1 MCPSPTNSV
10 RVCCLLPCCHH
21 PCSVP
26 PPPDT
31 PAHASALLLFLAAAL
46 KQAKQE
52 CEPRFKNSQGS
63 VWALNPTLE
72 GLKTLVDF
80 YACPNPSKGL
90 VQLYRMLKQVCTAV
104 CTAFMYCCMYCCVY
118 CGVCY

>member
-1 MCPSPTNSV
+1 
-10 RVCCLLPCCHH
+10 
-21 PCSVP
+21 VP

-46 KQAKQE
+46 KQAEQE
-52 CEPRFKNSQGS
+52 CEPPFKHCQDS

-80 YACPNPSKGL
+80 YACPNPSEGL
-90 VQLYRMLKQVCTAV
+90 LQLYHMLMQVRL
-104 CTAFMYCCMYCCVY
+104 YCCLQYNLLCVWA
-118 CGVCY
+118 VQ